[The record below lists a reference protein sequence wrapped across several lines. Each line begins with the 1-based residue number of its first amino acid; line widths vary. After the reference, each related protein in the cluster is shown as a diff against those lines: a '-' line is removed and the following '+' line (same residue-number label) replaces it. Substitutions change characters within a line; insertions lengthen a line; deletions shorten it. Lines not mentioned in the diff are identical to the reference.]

1 MGTGVSTGVWWEW
14 PSFLFGGGVGVWL
27 CYWGIGWAWVVDFS
41 AGFRRCPAG
50 VLFLTAKKSS
60 QKKAD
65 PHPRPCGLP
74 CAARSDGAAAELA
87 PCGGSNSP
95 RRKPPARLA
104 LLGGV
109 EGEGKPVA

>member
-1 MGTGVSTGVWWEW
+1 MVC
-14 PSFLFGGGVGVWL
+14 LFT
-27 CYWGIGWAWVVDFS
+27 

-74 CAARSDGAAAELA
+74 CAAQSVGAAAELGPSGLRQSSPNA
-87 PCGGSNSP
+87 PRPPSAA
-95 RRKPPARLA
+95 RRRWKGMETEWRFDGYSRNQPFRICPLA
-104 LLGGV
+104 NL
-109 EGEGKPVA
+109 